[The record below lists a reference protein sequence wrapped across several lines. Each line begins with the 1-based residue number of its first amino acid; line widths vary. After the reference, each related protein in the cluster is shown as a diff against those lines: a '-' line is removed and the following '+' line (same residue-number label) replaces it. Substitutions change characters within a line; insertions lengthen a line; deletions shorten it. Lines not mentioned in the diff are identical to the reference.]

1 MGTPPQGVPSDALRG
16 WADVIAALEEA
27 RELSLASVYQG
38 AKVLSWTATGIA
50 IGFPQGTMVGE
61 LATEP
66 ANVKALEAFVARH
79 AGGPARVEVR
89 SLGAADLAAAP
100 SALSIVE
107 AEAERR
113 RREHDLRADEARTH
127 PLTQAVLD
135 TFGVQIKEIKTD
147 V

>member
-1 MGTPPQGVPSDALRG
+1 ASRPPGRGAAPAGPPNPAPMASAAPRPAPPAPAPVATSTTPTPTVRPAPSPPPAEPSPPVGTPPQGVPSDALRG

-66 ANVKALEAFVARH
+66 ANVKAL
-79 AGGPARVEVR
+79 
-89 SLGAADLAAAP
+89 
-100 SALSIVE
+100 
-107 AEAERR
+107 
-113 RREHDLRADEARTH
+113 
-127 PLTQAVLD
+127 
-135 TFGVQIKEIKTD
+135 
-147 V
+147 